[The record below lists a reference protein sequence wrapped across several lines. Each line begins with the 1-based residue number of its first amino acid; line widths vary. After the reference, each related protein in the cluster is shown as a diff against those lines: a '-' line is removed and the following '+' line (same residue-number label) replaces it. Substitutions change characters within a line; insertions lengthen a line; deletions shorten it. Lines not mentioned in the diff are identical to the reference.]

1 MAQVQV
7 EVIDPQALQCR
18 VAGVV
23 HMLARQP
30 LLGGPR
36 VIDRAEHHLA
46 RHAPAISRQAQV
58 GEDVAHHPFR
68 LALRVGL
75 GVVEEIDAVVPGR
88 RDQLAGDAAPDLLA
102 EGGPG
107 TEREAGEAKA
117 GAAKAAIVHAG
128 SGGGQAAILGA
139 AGRRS
144 FTMRAPSSG
153 E

>member
-7 EVIDPQALQCR
+7 EVIDPQALQR
-18 VAGVV
+18 GVAGVV

-30 LLGGPR
+30 LLGGAR
-36 VIDRAEHHLA
+36 IVDRAEHHLA
-46 RHAPAISRQAQV
+46 RHAPAIARQAQV
-58 GEDVAHHPFR
+58 GKDIAHHALR

-88 RDQLAGDAAPDLLA
+88 RHQLAGDAAPDLLA

-107 TEREAGEAKA
+107 AEREAGEAEA
-117 GAAKAAIVHAG
+117 GAAEAAIVHEG
-128 SGGGQAAILGA
+128 SGCGQAAILGA

-144 FTMRAPSSG
+144 FTMRLPSSG